1 MLTSGLRPKVV
12 VGGRTRELL
21 GESYLNRRE
30 KIEVFR
36 QDALIGSALASIRED
51 NQEREEMDT

>member
-1 MLTSGLRPKVV
+1 M

-21 GESYLNRRE
+21 GESYLYRRE

-36 QDALIGSALASIRED
+36 QDTLIGSALASIRED
-51 NQEREEMDT
+51 NQEREEMGT